1 MLVNEGK
8 IKRIVFEDPTTY
20 LLREELLKRI
30 NEIWDREGFT
40 YSEFARVGRFA
51 ISRAK
56 NVRERDIKAG
66 TAEKLLQVL
75 RDLGYGAIISV
86 RPGLCSVQVFAL

>member
-40 YSEFARVGRFA
+40 YSEFARRGRTALSQAQKF
-51 ISRAK
+51 RD
-56 NVRERDIKAG
+56 RDIKAG